1 MNNWFNSLIF
11 VSSFTIAKLS
21 ISIQVLGVE
30 NKPLFSLQEISQ
42 ITSVSQLSDVKS
54 TDWAFQ
60 VLQSLI
66 ERYGCI
72 AGYPSATYRGN
83 QAMTRYEFA
92 ASLNTCLQRMQE
104 LMTTARDNLVIK
116 EDLALLQKLQAEFP
130 TELGI
135 LRRRVDLLESKN
147 AELEANQFSTTTKL
161 AGEVI
166 FAIAGV
172 FGENADDSEDNRNNN
187 PELDENVIFA
197 QRVRLNFVTSFTGKD
212 GLNVRLESGNMTEL
226 DDSITGTQ
234 MTRLGFDEDTDNDV
248 VLDEVYY
255 FFPIGDKVKVTVA
268 ATEMELNDIA
278 EPLNPLASSGSGGIS
293 RFGRY
298 NPILR
303 SVDGTGLGINYQFS
317 KNTNLGLAYM
327 TNDAS
332 VPTEKNGLFNGNYS
346 ALGHLTFQPVDNF
359 GIALTYV
366 YSYYAGGGESGVNL
380 TGSTGSLIARR
391 PFGNVSTTA
400 NSFGLETSW
409 RVNPKFIVSGW
420 VGYIKAES
428 RVSDDEAD
436 ILNYAVTLAFP
447 DLGGKGNLAG
457 FVFGMPPKV
466 TESSQIADKD
476 TSLHLEAFYR
486 LQVTDNISIT
496 PGMFVITNPEHND
509 HNDSIFVGTIRTRFE
524 F

>member
-11 VSSFTIAKLS
+11 ASSFTITTLS
-21 ISIQVLGVE
+21 ISTQALAVE
-30 NKPLFSLQEISQ
+30 NQPQSSPEEISEL
-42 ITSVSQLSDVKS
+42 TSVSQLSDVRP
-54 TDWAFQ
+54 TYWPFQ
-60 VLQSLI
+60 ALQLLT

-72 AGYPSATYRGN
+72 AGYPNGTYRGN

-92 ASLNTCLQRMQE
+92 ASLNACLQRVQE
-104 LMTTARDNLVIK
+104 LIATARNNLVTK
-116 EDLALLQKLQAEFP
+116 EDLALLQKLQAEFS
-130 TELGI
+130 TELGT
-135 LRRRVDLLESKN
+135 LRRRVDVLESKT

-161 AGEVI
+161 AGEAI
-166 FAIAGV
+166 FAIASV
-172 FGENADDSEDNRNNN
+172 FGENAADSDDNPNNN
-187 PELDENVIFA
+187 PELDKNVIFA
-197 QRVRLNFVTSFTGKD
+197 QRVRLNFETSFTGKD
-212 GLNVRLESGNMTEL
+212 GLNVRLESGNITEL
-226 DDSITGTQ
+226 DDSITGTR

-248 VLDEVYY
+248 VLNEVYY
-255 FFPIGDKVKVTVA
+255 FFPIGDRVKITVA

-303 SVDGTGLGINYQFS
+303 SVEGTGLGINYQLS
-317 KNTNLGLAYM
+317 KNTNLALAYM

-332 VPTEKNGLFNGNYS
+332 VPTEKNGLFNGNYA
-346 ALGHLTFQPVDNF
+346 ALGNLTFQPVDNL
-359 GIALTYV
+359 GIALTYLH
-366 YSYYAGGGESGVNL
+366 SYYAGGGESGVNL
-380 TGSTGSLIARR
+380 TGSTGSIIARR

-428 RVSDDEAD
+428 RVSDAEAD

-447 DLGGKGNLAG
+447 DLGSQGNLAG

-486 LQVTDNISIT
+486 FQVTDNISIT

-509 HNDSIFVGTIRTRFE
+509 NNDSIFVGTIRTTFK